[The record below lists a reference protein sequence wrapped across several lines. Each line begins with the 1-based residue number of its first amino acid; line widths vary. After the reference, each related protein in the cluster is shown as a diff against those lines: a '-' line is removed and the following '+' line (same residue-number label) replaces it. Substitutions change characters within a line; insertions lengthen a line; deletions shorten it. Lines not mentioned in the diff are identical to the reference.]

1 MEHHIYLTFLS
12 TLDTRFELDSEKLE
26 KTVTNLTDIAPLNT
40 ILQTNESA
48 LKYLLHNKR
57 IENPAFTLDK
67 LFFFKTPELTTTF
80 KDSDISTLSLF
91 EQQLRNYIEAMHIP
105 LTWDENTINY
115 IDCGDID
122 DINNLKDSIIDM
134 SQAIMAYD
142 KELPAGDTVILHVD
156 LSGGPRTAIMLMIAI
171 IRLVAFQGI
180 QIGSILYAN
189 MNNKKRSEILVY
201 EGNSI
206 YNIYDMITGFAEF
219 NQFGSVDTLKAYV
232 NTLEKPDKQ
241 VETLLVKM
249 SDFSEAIR
257 LSSRGLFQLSMEDIH
272 QTLTDIES
280 TKNASQLM
288 STTSHKNFEIE
299 ALKMMS
305 PTIQNNY
312 NIVLNNK
319 DDDLAYIDWCLNNGY
334 LQQALALFAEFV
346 PRVILDS
353 NMFTLDEQLFP
364 VNANSELNSYM
375 EHFNTINTYSAKI
388 IEMVNEKSIKII
400 NKINILFHQYLN
412 GNFKKECNHIRK
424 ILTAARKSNPNFDIP
439 LENTSFPN
447 FEQKLLDSINTTIST
462 IAAKETD
469 AIFKYYTYENEDKN
483 LPTQFLRLIS
493 NLGVN
498 SQYILDI
505 NTFPIQFRRYVV
517 QALLEVL
524 QKTDN
529 GDDIITV
536 TPEYKIQL
544 NTTNQLFKIRK
555 AFLSLLTLSDYEYI
569 YRYLFSQAVTYQ
581 YPIDLFPLKLYD
593 IDGLI
598 LHPCLHNHPEII
610 QKIAIVLNLYRSLKG
625 SRNDTAHAREE
636 KRGQWQQSADI
647 KEQIE
652 FCLAEIRDIRNFIR
666 TNTTHK

>member
-498 SQYILDI
+498 SRYILDI

>member
-26 KTVTNLTDIAPLNT
+26 KTVINLTDIAPLNT

-57 IENPAFTLDK
+57 IENPTFTLDK
-67 LFFFKTPELTTTF
+67 LFFFKTPELTDTF

-91 EQQLRNYIEAMHIP
+91 EQQMRNYIEAIHIP
-105 LTWDENTINY
+105 LTWDKDTINY

-232 NTLEKPDKQ
+232 NTLENPDKQ
-241 VETLLVKM
+241 IETLLTKM

-280 TKNASQLM
+280 TKQAVISTDAS
-288 STTSHKNFEIE
+288 THKNFEIE

-305 PTIQNNY
+305 PTIQSNY
-312 NIVLNNK
+312 DIVLNHK

-334 LQQALALFAEFV
+334 LQQALALFVEFV

-353 NMFTLDEQLFP
+353 NMFVLDEQLFP
-364 VNANSELNSYM
+364 VNTDSELNSYM
-375 EHFNTINTYSAKI
+375 EHFNTINTSSAKI
-388 IEMVNEKSIKII
+388 IEMVNEKSKPIINQIKKSFHEYINGDYKRECNKII
-400 NKINILFHQYLN
+400 
-412 GNFKKECNHIRK
+412 KES
-424 ILTAARKSNPNFDIP
+424 TAARKSNCAFNITRED
-439 LENTSFPN
+439 TSFPN

-462 IAAKETD
+462 LAAKETD
-469 AIFKYYTYENEDKN
+469 TMFKYYTYENDDKN
-483 LPTQFLRLIS
+483 LPTKFLRLIS

-555 AFLSLLTLSDYEYI
+555 AFLSLLTSQDYEYI
-569 YRYLFSQAVTYQ
+569 YRYVFAQAVTYQ
-581 YPIDLFPLKLYD
+581 YPIQLFPNKLYD
-593 IDGLI
+593 VDGLI
-598 LHPCLHNHPEII
+598 LNPHLHNHPHMI
-610 QKIAIVLNLYRSLKG
+610 QKIALILNLYRILKG

-636 KRGQWQQSADI
+636 KRGQWQRSADI

-652 FCLAEIRDIRNFIR
+652 FCLAEIREVRHFLCSI
-666 TNTTHK
+666 KEQ

>member
-1 MEHHIYLTFLS
+1 MEYHIYLTFLS
-12 TLDTRFELDSEKLE
+12 TLDTRFTFNPEKLK
-26 KTVTNLTDIAPLNT
+26 KTIINLMDIAPLNT

-48 LKYLLHNKR
+48 LKYLLHDKL
-57 IENPAFTLDK
+57 IENPTFILDK
-67 LFFFKTPELTTTF
+67 LFFFKTPELVDTF
-80 KDSDISTLSLF
+80 KESDISTLNIF
-91 EQQLRNYIEAMHIP
+91 EEQMNNYINTMHIP
-105 LTWDENTINY
+105 LTWNEDTINY

-134 SQAIMAYD
+134 SQAIMSYY
-142 KELPAGDTVILHVD
+142 KELPAEDNVILHVD

-189 MNNKKRSEILVY
+189 MNNKNRDEILVY

-280 TKNASQLM
+280 TKNASQLI

-312 NIVLNNK
+312 NLVLNNK

-400 NKINILFHQYLN
+400 NKIKILFHQYLN

-555 AFLSLLTLSDYEYI
+555 AFLSLLIFTSSNI
-569 YRYLFSQAVTYQ
+569 PISYRFISTQT
-581 YPIDLFPLKLYD
+581 
-593 IDGLI
+593 
-598 LHPCLHNHPEII
+598 
-610 QKIAIVLNLYRSLKG
+610 
-625 SRNDTAHAREE
+625 
-636 KRGQWQQSADI
+636 
-647 KEQIE
+647 
-652 FCLAEIRDIRNFIR
+652 IRY
-666 TNTTHK
+666 

>member
-12 TLDTRFELDSEKLE
+12 TLDTRFTFNPEKLK
-26 KTVTNLTDIAPLNT
+26 KTIINLMDIAPLNT

-48 LKYLLHNKR
+48 LKYLLHDKL
-57 IENPAFTLDK
+57 IENPTFILDK
-67 LFFFKTPELTTTF
+67 LFFFKTPELVDTF
-80 KDSDISTLSLF
+80 KESDISTLNIF
-91 EQQLRNYIEAMHIP
+91 EEQMNNYINTMHIP
-105 LTWDENTINY
+105 LTWNEDTINY

-134 SQAIMAYD
+134 SQAIMSYY
-142 KELPAGDTVILHVD
+142 KELPAEDNVILHVD

-189 MNNKKRSEILVY
+189 MNNKNRDEILVY

-280 TKNASQLM
+280 TKNASQLI

-312 NIVLNNK
+312 NLVLNNK

-400 NKINILFHQYLN
+400 NKIKILFHQYLN

-483 LPTQFLRLIS
+483 LPTQFLCLIS

>member
-12 TLDTRFELDSEKLE
+12 TLDTRFELDTTKLK
-26 KTVTNLTDIAPLNT
+26 KTVINLTDIAPLNT

-57 IENPAFTLDK
+57 IDNPTFTLDK
-67 LFFFKTPELTTTF
+67 LFFFKTPELTATF
-80 KDSDISTLSLF
+80 KDSDISTLSIF
-91 EQQLRNYIEAMHIP
+91 ERQMRNYIEAMHIP
-105 LTWDENTINY
+105 LTWDEDTVNY

-142 KELPAGDTVILHVD
+142 KKLPAGDTVILHVD

-232 NTLEKPDKQ
+232 KTLENPDKQ
-241 VETLLVKM
+241 VETLLTKM

-280 TKNASQLM
+280 TKHTAP
-288 STTSHKNFEIE
+288 STDAATHKNFEIE

-305 PTIQNNY
+305 PTIQSNY
-312 NIVLNNK
+312 DIVLNHK

-364 VNANSELNSYM
+364 VNTDSELNSYM
-375 EHFNTINTYSAKI
+375 EHFNTINTSSAKI
-388 IEMVNEKSIKII
+388 IETVNERSKPII
-400 NKINILFHQYLN
+400 NQIKKSFHEYIN
-412 GNFKKECNHIRK
+412 GDFKRECNQIIK
-424 ILTAARKSNPNFDIP
+424 ASTTARKSNRAFNITQED
-439 LENTSFPN
+439 TSFPK
-447 FEQKLLDSINTTIST
+447 FEQELLDAINAAISAA
-462 IAAKETD
+462 AAKETD
-469 AIFKYYTYENEDKN
+469 VSFKYYTYENDDKN
-483 LPTQFLRLIS
+483 LPTKFLRLIS
-493 NLGVN
+493 NLGIN

-529 GDDIITV
+529 SDDILTV

-555 AFLSLLTLSDYEYI
+555 AFLSLLTSSDYEYI
-569 YRYLFSQAVTYQ
+569 YRYIFAQAVTYQ
-581 YPIDLFPLKLYD
+581 YPMQLFPNKLYD
-593 IDGLI
+593 VDGLI
-598 LHPCLHNHPEII
+598 LNPHLYNHPHMI
-610 QKIAIVLNLYRSLKG
+610 QKIALILNLYRILKG

-636 KRGQWQQSADI
+636 KRGQWQRSADI

-652 FCLAEIRDIRNFIR
+652 FCLAEIREVRNFLCSI
-666 TNTTHK
+666 KEQ

>member
-388 IEMVNEKSIKII
+388 IEAVNERSKPIINQIKKSFHEYINGDYKRECNKII
-400 NKINILFHQYLN
+400 KAA
-412 GNFKKECNHIRK
+412 
-424 ILTAARKSNPNFDIP
+424 TAARKANHAFNITRED
-439 LENTSFPN
+439 TSFPS
-447 FEQKLLDSINTTIST
+447 FEQKLLDSINATINT
-462 IAAKETD
+462 LAAKETD
-469 AIFKYYTYENEDKN
+469 AIFKYYTYENDDKN
-483 LPTQFLRLIS
+483 LPIKFLRLIS

-505 NTFPIQFRRYVV
+505 NEFPIQFRRYVV
-517 QALLEVL
+517 QALKQELRNAG
-524 QKTDN
+524 DY
-529 GDDIITV
+529 DDIITI
-536 TPEYKIQL
+536 TPQYKIQL
-544 NTTNQLFKIRK
+544 NTTKQLFKIRK
-555 AFLSLLTLSDYEYI
+555 AFLSLLTSSDYEYI

-598 LHPCLHNHPEII
+598 LHPRLHNHPEII
-610 QKIAIVLNLYRSLKG
+610 QKIASILNLYRLLKG

-636 KRGQWQQSADI
+636 KRGQWQGSADI
-647 KEQIE
+647 KEQIDL
-652 FCLAEIRDIRNFIR
+652 CLTEIRDVRNFIR

>member
-1 MEHHIYLTFLS
+1 
-12 TLDTRFELDSEKLE
+12 
-26 KTVTNLTDIAPLNT
+26 
-40 ILQTNESA
+40 
-48 LKYLLHNKR
+48 
-57 IENPAFTLDK
+57 
-67 LFFFKTPELTTTF
+67 
-80 KDSDISTLSLF
+80 
-91 EQQLRNYIEAMHIP
+91 
-105 LTWDENTINY
+105 
-115 IDCGDID
+115 
-122 DINNLKDSIIDM
+122 
-134 SQAIMAYD
+134 
-142 KELPAGDTVILHVD
+142 
-156 LSGGPRTAIMLMIAI
+156 
-171 IRLVAFQGI
+171 
-180 QIGSILYAN
+180 
-189 MNNKKRSEILVY
+189 
-201 EGNSI
+201 
-206 YNIYDMITGFAEF
+206 MITGFAEF

-241 VETLLVKM
+241 VETLLTKM

-280 TKNASQLM
+280 TKQVVPATDE
-288 STTSHKNFEIE
+288 TTHKNFEIE

-305 PTIQNNY
+305 PTIQSNY
-312 NIVLNNK
+312 DIVLSHK

-364 VNANSELNSYM
+364 VNTDSELNSYM
-375 EHFNTINTYSAKI
+375 EHFNTINTSSARI
-388 IEMVNEKSIKII
+388 IEMVNEKSKKILSQIKQS
-400 NKINILFHQYLN
+400 FHEYMN
-412 GNFKKECNHIRK
+412 GDFKTECNRIIK
-424 ILTAARKSNPNFDIP
+424 ESTAARKSNRAFNITRED
-439 LENTSFPN
+439 TSFPN

-462 IAAKETD
+462 IATKETD
-469 AIFKYYTYENEDKN
+469 AMFKYYTYENDDKN
-483 LPTQFLRLIS
+483 LPTKFLRLIS

-524 QKTDN
+524 PKTDN

-555 AFLSLLTLSDYEYI
+555 AFLSLLTSSDYEYI

-598 LHPCLHNHPEII
+598 LHPCLHNHPAII